1 MSPLPHPLIVH
12 LCQLQGGERS
22 WSAQL
27 GVEGP
32 IEAAGLKVAA
42 FYQGRLCA
50 TALLDEW
57 GYALLELADLAPP
70 LNLTEQ
76 VHFEVRSLAPP
87 QVARSESFH
96 PPLVLSALRE
106 HIETHRAWPRQ
117 LPLRG
122 AQLQRV
128 TLSQA
133 DLSGVDLR
141 GADLTSANL
150 KGANLEGAIL
160 KECKLTEAD
169 LTGADLSGADLS
181 GAHIHGA
188 RLDDALC
195 SGADFRGVRGMGLRD
210 LHRLAD
216 LIIMDERQMKALA
229 LTEERE
235 VAAPAPLAAP
245 PPAAPPSAAPPVAAS
260 APPRPT
266 PSPTLAGHRPPHS
279 PIQTSHYAGTVA
291 HAAPAR
297 HATYLSGGAPQ
308 GAGGA
313 GAAGAAGAA
322 GVAGGGAAPHE
333 KPAEVKAAR
342 GARERERAAQLARY
356 AQHRVVRGDLSFD
369 LVLIP
374 EGEAWLGRDD
384 GDPAARPRH
393 RVRITRPFFLGVT
406 PVTQALYTRLMGE
419 TRFKFPHPDAPA
431 DSVSWLDAVELCNR
445 LSQLERL
452 EPAYDVSLKGGVR
465 WRRDAQGYR
474 LPTEAEWEH
483 AARAHNTYLYAG
495 GDQLDPLGWYDANS
509 EGRTHPVRQRA
520 PNDWGLYDMSGNVWE
535 WCFDTFKDT
544 AYQARAAEGA
554 VAEDPAVEGEGQR
567 VLRGGSWSYEAEG
580 AELSFRS
587 RLAPHFKTSRIGFRL
602 ARTPRLQQR

>member
-1 MSPLPHPLIVH
+1 MSPPTPLVVH
-12 LCQLQGGERS
+12 LCQLKGGERA
-22 WSAQL
+22 WSAQI

-50 TALLDEW
+50 TSLLDEW
-57 GYALLELADLAPP
+57 GYALMDLEGLAPP
-70 LNLTEQ
+70 LDLREQ
-76 VHFEVRSLAPP
+76 VWVEVRALQPP
-87 QVARSESFH
+87 QVARSANFH
-96 PPLVLSALRE
+96 PPLVLCALRDHLE
-106 HIETHRAWPRQ
+106 AHRAWPKH

-122 AQLQRV
+122 AQLQQI

-150 KGANLEGAIL
+150 KGANLEGAVL

-195 SGADFRGVRGMGLRD
+195 SGADFRGVRGMGMRD
-210 LHRLAD
+210 LRRLAD
-216 LIIMDERQMKALA
+216 LIIMDERQMKALVI
-229 LTEERE
+229 TEERD
-235 VAAPAPLAAP
+235 AAAATAASPPPPTPAP
-245 PPAAPPSAAPPVAAS
+245 PPPTAPV
-260 APPRPT
+260 
-266 PSPTLAGHRPPHS
+266 HHPPHS
-279 PIQTSHYAGTVA
+279 PIQSGHYAGTTTRVPPTL
-291 HAAPAR
+291 HAS
-297 HATYLSGGAPQ
+297 YLSGGSQ
-308 GAGGA
+308 
-313 GAAGAAGAA
+313 
-322 GVAGGGAAPHE
+322 GGGHPPPPPAARAEPTAPPHE
-333 KPAEVKAAR
+333 LQE
-342 GARERERAAQLARY
+342 ERSALERARAAQLARY
-356 AQHRVVRGDLSFD
+356 AQRRPLRGGPTLD
-369 LVLIP
+369 LVMIP

-384 GDPAARPRH
+384 GDDAARPRH
-393 RVRITRPFFLGVT
+393 RVKISRPFFLGVT
-406 PVTQALYTRLMGE
+406 PVTQELYALLMGE
-419 TRFKFPHPDAPA
+419 TRFKFPHPSAPA
-431 DSVSWLDAVELCNR
+431 DSVSWLDAVEFCNR

-452 EPAYDVSLKGGVR
+452 EPAYELTAKGGVK

-483 AARAHNTYLYAG
+483 AARANNTYRYSG
-495 GDQLDPLGWYDANS
+495 GDALDPLGWYQENS

-535 WCFDTFKDT
+535 WCFDTFKER
-544 AYQARAAEGA
+544 AYQTRVATLTAEGEA
-554 VAEDPAVEGEGQR
+554 PLDPVEEGEGQR

-587 RLAPHFKTSRIGFRL
+587 RLASHFKTSRIGFRV